1 MCSAID
7 APFEHAPSSLTA
19 ARVTPHNAVV
29 RLIKRSQAKGSLE
42 EGECY
47 ERSYGKH
54 VLGNVDLV
62 ELEHADVH
70 VALPEPAHH
79 VTTRQL
85 KLQFEARLAARRR
98 GRR

>member
-1 MCSAID
+1 VRSPFD
-7 APFEHAPSSLTA
+7 APFASLTA
-19 ARVTPHNAVV
+19 ARDTPHNAVV

-47 ERSYGKH
+47 ERSYGEH

-62 ELEHADVH
+62 QLEHTDVH
-70 VALPEPAHH
+70 LALPEPAHH

>member
-1 MCSAID
+1 VRSAFF
-7 APFEHAPSSLTA
+7 AAFESLTA
-19 ARVTPHNAVV
+19 APRAPHNAVV

-47 ERSYGKH
+47 EHSYGEH

-62 ELEHADVH
+62 ELEHTDAH
-70 VALPEPAHH
+70 VPLPEPASH

-98 GRR
+98 GRH